1 MLSPQ
6 FSLVRVTA
14 PATAPISLAEAKT
27 QMRVESSD
35 DDSIIQRLIDAAV
48 AFVDVQGALGKAMIT
63 QTWGQWLSP
72 NPSTVYLSLGP
83 VQSVSAIK
91 YYDVDGALQT
101 ATLADFNVFGTPNR
115 ISVSPKSGR
124 AWPVTQTRDDAIKIE
139 YVIGYGSTSSS
150 VLSVFSFIS
159 FLLSPSLSL
168 SLSPPLSLS
177 PLLPLSIQYIS
188 PPPPP
193 PLLLLSHHPPSPG
206 TVIPFSEAHAHFYPP
221 PPPQDL

>member
-14 PATAPISLAEAKT
+14 PAASPISLAEAKA
-27 QMRVESSD
+27 QMKVESSD
-35 DDSIIQRLIDAAV
+35 DDTIIQRLIDAAI

-101 ATLADFNVFGTPNR
+101 ATLSDFNVFGTPNR
-115 ISVSPKSGR
+115 ISVSPKSGK

-139 YVIGYGSTSSS
+139 YVIGYGATSASVPETVRHALMMLVAHWYDMRETSTEKQMYD
-150 VLSVFSFIS
+150 
-159 FLLSPSLSL
+159 
-168 SLSPPLSLS
+168 
-177 PLLPLSIQYIS
+177 LPFGFTDMIGIERNAWY
-188 PPPPP
+188 
-193 PLLLLSHHPPSPG
+193 G
-206 TVIPFSEAHAHFYPP
+206 
-221 PPPQDL
+221 

>member
-14 PATAPISLAEAKT
+14 PAASPISLAEAKA
-27 QMRVESSD
+27 QMKVESSD
-35 DDSIIQRLIDAAV
+35 DDTIIQRLIDAAV

-91 YYDVDGALQT
+91 YYDVDGVLQT
-101 ATLADFNVFGTPNR
+101 ATLNDFNVFGTPNR
-115 ISVSPKSGR
+115 ISVSPKSGK

-150 VLSVFSFIS
+150 VPETVRHALMMLVAHWYDMRETSTEKQMYD
-159 FLLSPSLSL
+159 
-168 SLSPPLSLS
+168 
-177 PLLPLSIQYIS
+177 LPYGFTDMIGIERNAWY
-188 PPPPP
+188 
-193 PLLLLSHHPPSPG
+193 G
-206 TVIPFSEAHAHFYPP
+206 
-221 PPPQDL
+221 

>member
-14 PATAPISLAEAKT
+14 PATAPITLAEAKA
-27 QMRVESSD
+27 QMKVESSD
-35 DDSIIQRLIDAAV
+35 DDTIIQRLIDAAV

-91 YYDVDGALQT
+91 YYDANGTLQT

-115 ISVSPKSGR
+115 ISVSPKPDK
-124 AWPVTQTRDDAIKIE
+124 AWPVTQMRDDAIKIE

-150 VLSVFSFIS
+150 VPETVRHALIMLVSNWYENRETELIGTIS
-159 FLLSPSLSL
+159 KT
-168 SLSPPLSLS
+168 
-177 PLLPLSIQYIS
+177 LPF
-188 PPPPP
+188 
-193 PLLLLSHHPPSPG
+193 G
-206 TVIPFSEAHAHFYPP
+206 FD
-221 PPPQDL
+221 DLIGIERNTWYG

>member
-150 VLSVFSFIS
+150 VPETVRHALMMLVAHWYDMRETSTEKQMYD
-159 FLLSPSLSL
+159 
-168 SLSPPLSLS
+168 
-177 PLLPLSIQYIS
+177 LPFGFTDMIGIERNTWY
-188 PPPPP
+188 
-193 PLLLLSHHPPSPG
+193 G
-206 TVIPFSEAHAHFYPP
+206 
-221 PPPQDL
+221 

>member
-14 PATAPISLAEAKT
+14 PATAPISLSEAKA
-27 QMRVESSD
+27 QMKVESSD

-91 YYDVDGALQT
+91 YYDVDGNLQT
-101 ATLADFNVFGTPNR
+101 ATLSDFNVFGTPNR
-115 ISVSPKSGR
+115 ISVSPKSGK

-139 YVIGYGSTSSS
+139 YVIGYGASSAS
-150 VLSVFSFIS
+150 VPETVRHALMMLVAHWYDMRETATDKQMYDLPFGFSDMIG
-159 FLLSPSLSL
+159 
-168 SLSPPLSLS
+168 
-177 PLLPLSIQYIS
+177 IERNAWY
-188 PPPPP
+188 
-193 PLLLLSHHPPSPG
+193 G
-206 TVIPFSEAHAHFYPP
+206 
-221 PPPQDL
+221 

>member
-6 FSLVRVTA
+6 FSLVRVSA

-115 ISVSPKSGR
+115 ISVSPKSGK
-124 AWPVTQTRDDAIKIE
+124 AWPVTQMRDDAIKIE
-139 YVIGYGSTSSS
+139 YIIGYGSTSAS
-150 VLSVFSFIS
+150 VPETVRHALMMLVAHWYDMRETSTEKQMYDLPFGFTDMIGIERNSF
-159 FLLSPSLSL
+159 
-168 SLSPPLSLS
+168 
-177 PLLPLSIQYIS
+177 Y
-188 PPPPP
+188 
-193 PLLLLSHHPPSPG
+193 G
-206 TVIPFSEAHAHFYPP
+206 
-221 PPPQDL
+221 

>member
-1 MLSPQ
+1 MLSSQ

-101 ATLADFNVFGTPNR
+101 ATLSDFNVFGTPNR
-115 ISVSPKSGR
+115 ISVSPKSGK

-139 YVIGYGSTSSS
+139 YIIGYGSTSAS
-150 VLSVFSFIS
+150 VPETVRHALMMLVAHWYDMRETSTEKQMYD
-159 FLLSPSLSL
+159 
-168 SLSPPLSLS
+168 
-177 PLLPLSIQYIS
+177 LPFGFTDMIGIERNTWY
-188 PPPPP
+188 
-193 PLLLLSHHPPSPG
+193 G
-206 TVIPFSEAHAHFYPP
+206 
-221 PPPQDL
+221 